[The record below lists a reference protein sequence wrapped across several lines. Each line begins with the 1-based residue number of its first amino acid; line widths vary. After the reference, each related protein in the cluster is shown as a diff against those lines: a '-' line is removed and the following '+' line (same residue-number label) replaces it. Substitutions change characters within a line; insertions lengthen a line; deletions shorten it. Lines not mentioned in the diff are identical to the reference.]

1 MWEWGADGPVAALGM
16 VAGLAAGLAVALV
29 RTRRRWQKAV
39 GERGWLLERERESAA
54 RAAIAAERDRI
65 ARELHDIVSHNVSL
79 MVVQAGAAR
88 EVLGTMPDEAAAAL
102 LAVEDAGRGAMTDLR
117 HLLGLLAPS
126 QNGEEPEGAP
136 DAREDAAP
144 DVDADVAG
152 AGADSGARGEGR
164 VVRSGT
170 GRHGGGPAEGLRRT
184 EETAS
189 TGRTGPMGRMR
200 RTGPTGPTHGM
211 ERVERV
217 ERVGCVE
224 RAEWVESAEL
234 TPQPGLDRLGPLVDR
249 ISFAG
254 LPVEVRISGEPC
266 PLPQGIDVTAYR
278 IVQEALTNALRHS
291 DGGKAEVT
299 VRYTDRALRV
309 EVLNTGPSVLT
320 GGTPSPTHPARPA
333 PRHPY
338 GTGRG
343 LMGLRERVAVYG
355 GDLDARRRLGG
366 GYRVRARIPLDR
378 P

>member
-1 MWEWGADGPVAALGM
+1 MWEWGSDGPAAASGVACVAA
-16 VAGLAAGLAVALV
+16 AWLAVALA

-54 RAAIAAERDRI
+54 RTAIAAERDRI

-126 QNGEEPEGAP
+126 QNGDDEDEG
-136 DAREDAAP
+136 R
-144 DVDADVAG
+144 AG
-152 AGADSGARGEGR
+152 ERDIDSG
-164 VVRSGT
+164 VVRP
-170 GRHGGGPAEGLRRT
+170 GGDTTDLA
-184 EETAS
+184 
-189 TGRTGPMGRMR
+189 
-200 RTGPTGPTHGM
+200 
-211 ERVERV
+211 
-217 ERVGCVE
+217 
-224 RAEWVESAEL
+224 
-234 TPQPGLDRLGPLVDR
+234 PQPGLDRLGPLVDR

-254 LPVEVRISGEPC
+254 LPVEVRISGEPR
-266 PLPQGIDVTAYR
+266 PLPQGVDVTAYR
-278 IVQEALTNALRHS
+278 IVQEALTNALRHG

-299 VRYTDRALRV
+299 VRYADHALRV

-320 GGTPSPTHPARPA
+320 GGTFTQPHPVRPA
-333 PRHPY
+333 PRHRD

-343 LMGLRERVAVYG
+343 LLGLRERVAVYG